1 MSFRS
6 EGMSRASFE
15 SASPKLNEP
24 LLMRRAEEEEEE
36 EEEEEQFQF
45 RSSCETQKSEGEGKR
60 TEEEEAVQ
68 PPLLRNMAS
77 KEKGGERK
85 KDFLFISSF
94 REKSWKVTEIRFS
107 SLQLPSIFHR
117 GNVQRERLTLR
128 SRKKRHP

>member
-1 MSFRS
+1 MGFRS

-77 KEKGGERK
+77 KEKGERE
-85 KDFLFISSF
+85 
-94 REKSWKVTEIRFS
+94 EKRFPVY
-107 SLQLPSIFHR
+107 LQF
-117 GNVQRERLTLR
+117 
-128 SRKKRHP
+128 SRKKLGSHRDTVFLPPITFNFPSRKCSKRTA